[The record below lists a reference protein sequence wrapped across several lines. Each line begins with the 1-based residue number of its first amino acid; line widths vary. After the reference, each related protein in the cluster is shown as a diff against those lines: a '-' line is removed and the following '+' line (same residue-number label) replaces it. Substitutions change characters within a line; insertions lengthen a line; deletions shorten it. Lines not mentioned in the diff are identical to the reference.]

1 MCDKEPL
8 YALGTGAF
16 FYSVLSSGERVFS
29 SAGADCLERFGP
41 SALHFPRGRQITNN
55 EEEEMKKKMSRTLAV
70 LMCLM
75 TAVAFMP
82 TFAFAEDGAA
92 AEQES
97 VQQQEQSVD
106 AQAEEPAAEEE
117 AAAEQEPAPL
127 AEEDTQ
133 VTEPAADAEV
143 TFTVSNQGVL
153 AAAKDGSIM
162 VNRSV
167 TVKDIDGNGVL
178 SYDEALTAAHEKYCA
193 SGAEGYV
200 APGGWVAKLWGN
212 ESTNNLFFKNG
223 AATAIVTEEAVAEGD
238 ALYVSVN
245 KDNTY
250 YADWY
255 TAFDVQKETLRT
267 NTPLSLTLKGAQG
280 MSYQADAVKAVS
292 GVEIGTWEDGVFKK
306 IEGKTTNEKGEVELT
321 FNKPGTYYVTASGTV
336 EDTVKDYSVNP
347 PGTKTADC
355 PITAPVCKVIVYDDG
370 SIELAEAKTEA
381 IKTLTESY
389 DISKYRSIVHLSLLS
404 QVVAGVAEINSA
416 GTPEEVNAALEKAL
430 AKVGAIKTDAQ
441 MTADENAVRAIGIS
455 SFSVKAGKKKATVK
469 WKRNTTFSGYQIYY
483 KQSGKKAKHTYASS
497 TASSKTIKSL
507 KKGKKYTF
515 KVRGYKKMNGKTIY
529 SNKWS
534 SSKTVRI
541 K

>member
-1 MCDKEPL
+1 MCNKEPL

-16 FYSVLSSGERVFS
+16 FYSVLSSDEIVFS

-82 TFAFAEDGAA
+82 TFAFAEEGAA
-92 AEQES
+92 SEQES

-106 AQAEEPAAEEE
+106 AQAEEEE

-127 AEEDTQ
+127 AEGEE
-133 VTEPAADAEV
+133 VSTEESINVVVAINVKGTFEIENKTVEV
-143 TFTVSNQGVL
+143 TDYN
-153 AAAKDGSIM
+153 KNGSF
-162 VNRSV
+162 
-167 TVKDIDGNGVL
+167 DIDDTL
-178 SYDEALTAAHEKYCA
+178 YCAHEQYYDG
-193 SGAEGYV
+193 GAEAGYSSYT
-200 APGGWVAKLWGN
+200 GNYGLSLGKLWGDN
-212 ESTNNLFFKNG
+212 SGNFGYYVNNAYVLSLAAPVKNG
-223 AATAIVTEEAVAEGD
+223 EYVYAFVYTDDVNYGDTYSYFDKTKATVEVGQELDFELLWKVYDENWNLMDLPYEGAEIKVNGNTKGITDSKGKASIKIYKQGTYAVTASAPEGSKDILASPLCIVTVTEMSDKDKYNDEFELTKTKEEAVAE
-238 ALYVSVN
+238 LT
-245 KDNTY
+245 NTY
-250 YADWY
+250 
-255 TAFDVQKETLRT
+255 
-267 NTPLSLTLKGAQG
+267 
-280 MSYQADAVKAVS
+280 
-292 GVEIGTWEDGVFKK
+292 K
-306 IEGKTTNEKGEVELT
+306 IEAYRDYVKVSQSVKLISGIVAINAATSIDEVCSALKT
-321 FNKPGTYYVTASGTV
+321 
-336 EDTVKDYSVNP
+336 
-347 PGTKTADC
+347 
-355 PITAPVCKVIVYDDG
+355 
-370 SIELAEAKTEA
+370 AKTELN
-381 IKTLTESY
+381 K
-389 DISKYRSIVHLSLLS
+389 
-404 QVVAGVAEINSA
+404 
-416 GTPEEVNAALEKAL
+416 
-430 AKVGAIKTDAQ
+430 IKTDAQ

-455 SFSVKAGKKKATVK
+455 SFSVKAGKKKATVN

-483 KQSGKKAKHTYASS
+483 KQSGKKAKYTYASS

>member
-8 YALGTGAF
+8 DALGAGAF
-16 FYSVLSSGERVFS
+16 FYSVLSSDEIVFS

-82 TFAFAEDGAA
+82 TFAFAEEGAA
-92 AEQES
+92 SEQES

-143 TFTVSNQGVL
+143 TFTVSNKGVL

-193 SGAEGYV
+193 SGAEGYSV
-200 APGGWVAKLWGN
+200 TSGGWVTKLWGD
-212 ESTNNLFFKNG
+212 ESGNNLFFKNG
-223 AATAIVTEEAVAEGD
+223 AATGVVTGEAVTGGD
-238 ALYVSVN
+238 ALYASVN
-245 KDNTY
+245 QDNAY

-255 TAFDVQKETLRT
+255 TEFDVQKITVKT
-267 NTPLSLTLKGAQG
+267 NTALSLTLKGAQG
-280 MSYQADAVKAVS
+280 MSYQASAVKVAA
-292 GVEIGTWEDGVFKK
+292 GVKIGTWEEGAFQQID
-306 IEGKTTNEKGEVELT
+306 GKTTNDNGVVELT
-321 FNKPGTYYVTASGTV
+321 FNKPGIYYVTASGTV
-336 EDTVKDYSVNP
+336 ADTVTDWSTG
-347 PGTKTADC
+347 GTKNADC
-355 PITAPVCKVIVYDDG
+355 PIMAPVCKVTVYDDG
-370 SIELAEAKTEA
+370 SVELAEAKAEATE
-381 IKTLTESY
+381 TLNGCY
-389 DISKYRSIVHLSLLS
+389 DISKYRSFVRLNVLA
-404 QVVAGVAEINSA
+404 QVVAGVAEINA
-416 GTPEEVNAALEKAL
+416 ADTPEKVNTALGKAIERI
-430 AKVGAIKTDAQ
+430 GAIKTDAQ

-469 WKRNTTFSGYQIYY
+469 WKRNSKFSGYRVYY
-483 KQSGKKAKHTYASS
+483 KQSGKTWKYIKVSS
-497 TASSKTIKSL
+497 TASSKTIKNL
-507 KKGKKYTF
+507 KKGKKYYF
-515 KVRGYKKMNGKTIY
+515 KVIGYKVPYDKTVFGK
-529 SNKWS
+529 S
-534 SSKTVRI
+534 SAIKTVRI

>member
-1 MCDKEPL
+1 MK
-8 YALGTGAF
+8 
-16 FYSVLSSGERVFS
+16 LSFHPQVQRVRRDSGLLP
-29 SAGADCLERFGP
+29 CI
-41 SALHFPRGRQITNN
+41 FPGEAEKSN

-82 TFAFAEDGAA
+82 TFAFAEEGAA

-143 TFTVSNQGVL
+143 TFTVSNKGVL

-162 VNRSV
+162 ANKSV
-167 TVKDIDGNGVL
+167 TVKDIDKDGVL

-255 TAFDVQKETLRT
+255 TEFDVQKETLRT

-292 GVEIGTWEDGVFKK
+292 GVEIGTWEDGVFQK

-336 EDTVKDYSVNP
+336 KDTVMDWAA
-347 PGTKTADC
+347 GETITADC
-355 PITAPVCKVIVYDDG
+355 PITAPVCVVTVHDDG
-370 SIELAEAKTEA
+370 TVAPSKVDA
-381 IKTLTESY
+381 IKTLTGSY
-389 DISKYRSIVHLSLLS
+389 DISKYRSFVHVTLLS
-404 QVVAGVAEINSA
+404 QVIAGVAEINAA
-416 GTPEEVNAALEKAL
+416 GTPEEVNSALENALEKI
-430 AKVGAIKTDAQ
+430 GAIKTDAQ
-441 MTADENAVRAIGIS
+441 MTADENAVRATGIS
-455 SFSVKAGKKKATVK
+455 SFSVKTGKRKATVK
-469 WKRNTTFSGYQIYY
+469 WSRNSKFSGYQISY
-483 KQSGKKAKHTYASS
+483 KQAGKSWKYTTTSS
-497 TASSKTIKSL
+497 YYKTIKSL
-507 KKGKKYTF
+507 KKGKKYYF
-515 KVRGYKKMNGKTIY
+515 KVRGYKKPYNKTIY
-529 SNKWS
+529 GKWS
-534 SSKTVRI
+534 ATRTVRVR
-541 K
+541 

>member
-16 FYSVLSSGERVFS
+16 FYSVLSSDEIVFS

-82 TFAFAEDGAA
+82 TFAFAEEGAA
-92 AEQES
+92 SEQES

-106 AQAEEPAAEEE
+106 AQAEEEE

-127 AEEDTQ
+127 AEGEE
-133 VTEPAADAEV
+133 VSTEESINVVVAINVKGTFEIENKTVEV
-143 TFTVSNQGVL
+143 TDYN
-153 AAAKDGSIM
+153 KNGSF
-162 VNRSV
+162 
-167 TVKDIDGNGVL
+167 DIDDTL
-178 SYDEALTAAHEKYCA
+178 YCAHEQYYDG
-193 SGAEGYV
+193 GAEAGYSSYT
-200 APGGWVAKLWGN
+200 GNYGLSLGKLWGDN
-212 ESTNNLFFKNG
+212 SGNFGYYVNNAYVLSLAAPVKNG
-223 AATAIVTEEAVAEGD
+223 EYVYAFVYTDDVNYGDTYSYFDKTKATVEVGQELDFELLWKVYDENWNLMDLPYEGAEIKVNGNTKGITDSKGKASIKIYKQGTYAVTASAPEGSKDILASPLCIVTVTEMSDKDKYNDEFELTKTKEEAVAE
-238 ALYVSVN
+238 LT
-245 KDNTY
+245 NTY
-250 YADWY
+250 
-255 TAFDVQKETLRT
+255 
-267 NTPLSLTLKGAQG
+267 
-280 MSYQADAVKAVS
+280 
-292 GVEIGTWEDGVFKK
+292 K
-306 IEGKTTNEKGEVELT
+306 IEAYRDYVKVSQSVKLISGIVAINAATSIDEVCSALKT
-321 FNKPGTYYVTASGTV
+321 
-336 EDTVKDYSVNP
+336 
-347 PGTKTADC
+347 
-355 PITAPVCKVIVYDDG
+355 
-370 SIELAEAKTEA
+370 AKTELN
-381 IKTLTESY
+381 K
-389 DISKYRSIVHLSLLS
+389 
-404 QVVAGVAEINSA
+404 
-416 GTPEEVNAALEKAL
+416 
-430 AKVGAIKTDAQ
+430 IKTDAQ

-455 SFSVKAGKKKATVK
+455 SFSVKAGKKKATVN

-483 KQSGKKAKHTYASS
+483 KQSGKKAKYTYASS

>member
-16 FYSVLSSGERVFS
+16 FYSVLSSDEIVFS

-75 TAVAFMP
+75 TAVAFMS
-82 TFAFAEDGAA
+82 TFAFAEEGAA
-92 AEQES
+92 SEQES

-106 AQAEEPAAEEE
+106 AQAAEPAAEEE

-127 AEEDTQ
+127 AEGEE
-133 VTEPAADAEV
+133 VSTEESINVVVAINVKGTFEIENKTVEV
-143 TFTVSNQGVL
+143 TDYN
-153 AAAKDGSIM
+153 KNGSF
-162 VNRSV
+162 
-167 TVKDIDGNGVL
+167 DIDDTL
-178 SYDEALTAAHEKYCA
+178 YYAHEQYYDGGAEAGYA
-193 SGAEGYV
+193 SGTGAYGLYV
-200 APGGWVAKLWGN
+200 TKLWGDD
-212 ESTNNLFFKNG
+212 SGSFGYYVNNASAWSLADDVKDGDYVYAFVYSDGVTWSDKYSYFDKTKATVEVEQKLDFELHWTGFDENG
-223 AATAIVTEEAVAEGD
+223 NAMVLPYEGAEIKVNGNTKGITDSKGKASIKIYKQGTYAVTASAPEGSKDILASPLCIVTVTEMSDKDKYNDEFELTKTKEEAVAE
-238 ALYVSVN
+238 LT
-245 KDNTY
+245 NTY
-250 YADWY
+250 
-255 TAFDVQKETLRT
+255 
-267 NTPLSLTLKGAQG
+267 
-280 MSYQADAVKAVS
+280 
-292 GVEIGTWEDGVFKK
+292 K
-306 IEGKTTNEKGEVELT
+306 IEAYRDYVKVSQSVKLISGIVAINAATSIDEVCSALKT
-321 FNKPGTYYVTASGTV
+321 
-336 EDTVKDYSVNP
+336 
-347 PGTKTADC
+347 
-355 PITAPVCKVIVYDDG
+355 
-370 SIELAEAKTEA
+370 AKTELN
-381 IKTLTESY
+381 K
-389 DISKYRSIVHLSLLS
+389 
-404 QVVAGVAEINSA
+404 
-416 GTPEEVNAALEKAL
+416 
-430 AKVGAIKTDAQ
+430 IKTDAQ

-455 SFSVKAGKKKATVK
+455 SFSVKAGKKKATVN

-483 KQSGKKAKHTYASS
+483 KQSGKKAKYTYASS

>member
-16 FYSVLSSGERVFS
+16 FYSVLSSDEIVFS

-82 TFAFAEDGAA
+82 TFAFAEEGAA

-127 AEEDTQ
+127 AEGEEVSAEGSINVVVAINVKGTFEIKNKT
-133 VTEPAADAEV
+133 VEV
-143 TFTVSNQGVL
+143 TDYNKNGYF
-153 AAAKDGSIM
+153 
-162 VNRSV
+162 
-167 TVKDIDGNGVL
+167 DIDDTL
-178 SYDEALTAAHEKYCA
+178 YYAHEQYYDG
-193 SGAEGYV
+193 GAEAGYSSYT
-200 APGGWVAKLWGN
+200 GNYGLSLGKLWGDN
-212 ESTNNLFFKNG
+212 SGNFGYYVNNAYVLSLAAPVKNG
-223 AATAIVTEEAVAEGD
+223 EYVYAFVYTDDVNYGDTYSYFDKTKATVEVGQELDFELLWKVYDENWNLMDLPYEGAEIKVNGNTKGITDSKGKASIKIYKQGTYAVTASAPEGSKDILASPLCIVTVTEMSDKDKYNDEFELTKTKEEAVAE
-238 ALYVSVN
+238 LT
-245 KDNTY
+245 NTY
-250 YADWY
+250 
-255 TAFDVQKETLRT
+255 
-267 NTPLSLTLKGAQG
+267 
-280 MSYQADAVKAVS
+280 
-292 GVEIGTWEDGVFKK
+292 K
-306 IEGKTTNEKGEVELT
+306 IEAYRDYVKVSQSVKLISGIVAINAATSIDEVCSALKT
-321 FNKPGTYYVTASGTV
+321 
-336 EDTVKDYSVNP
+336 
-347 PGTKTADC
+347 
-355 PITAPVCKVIVYDDG
+355 
-370 SIELAEAKTEA
+370 AKTELN
-381 IKTLTESY
+381 K
-389 DISKYRSIVHLSLLS
+389 
-404 QVVAGVAEINSA
+404 
-416 GTPEEVNAALEKAL
+416 
-430 AKVGAIKTDAQ
+430 IKTDAQ

-455 SFSVKAGKKKATVK
+455 SFSVKAGKKKATVN

-483 KQSGKKAKHTYASS
+483 KQSGKKAKYTYASS